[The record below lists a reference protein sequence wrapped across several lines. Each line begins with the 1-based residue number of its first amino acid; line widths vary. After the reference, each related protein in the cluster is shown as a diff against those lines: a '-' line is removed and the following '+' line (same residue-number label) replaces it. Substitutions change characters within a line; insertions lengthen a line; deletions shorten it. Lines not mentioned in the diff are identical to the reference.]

1 MIQYNKS
8 LKAEN
13 TFGVEAKAKIYYELT
28 SLEEITQLTKLVN
41 ENKRYLILGGGSN
54 LLFCNDFNG
63 IVIKNL
69 LKGISKLEES
79 DDYVFL
85 SVNSGEV
92 WDDFVQ
98 YCVANKFYGVENLT
112 AIPGTVGAAPVQNIG
127 AYGVELKDVFYS
139 LEGYLIKEG
148 KFISL
153 NKDECEFGYRT
164 SVFKTKLKDNF
175 IITKVNFRLSKTPK
189 FNLEYKSLKDSLINF
204 AEKELTLKIVSDK
217 VREIRNSKLPDY
229 KILGNAGSFFKNPE
243 ISEEQFSELL
253 KKYPDISYF
262 RNDDKY
268 KISAGWLI
276 EKCGFKGKREGN
288 VGSYEKQALVIVNYG
303 GATGQEILSFAKKI
317 IDEVQNN
324 FNIRLEPEVNII
336 Q

>member
-8 LKAEN
+8 LKDEN

-92 WDDFVQ
+92 WDDFVK

-175 IITKVNFRLSKTPK
+175 IITKVNFILSKTPK
-189 FNLEYKSLKDSLINF
+189 FNLEYKSLKDSLIKF

-217 VREIRNSKLPDY
+217 VRKIRNSKLPDY

-276 EKCGFKGKREGN
+276 EKCGFKGKRERN
-288 VGSYEKQALVIVNYG
+288 VGCYEKQALVIVNYG

>member
-69 LKGISKLEES
+69 LKGISKFEES

-164 SVFKTKLKDNF
+164 SIFKTKLKDNF
-175 IITKVNFRLSKTPK
+175 IITKVNFILSKTPK

-217 VREIRNSKLPDY
+217 VRKIRNSKLPDY

-288 VGSYEKQALVIVNYG
+288 VGCYEKQALVIVNYG